1 MTTVL
6 KLGGSI
12 LEPDPQPAHAPGP
25 SAGLVAAIAAAH
37 AAGERLALVHG
48 GGKSLTALLARLG
61 IATEFRRGL
70 RVTTPAVLQA
80 AVMALAGEVNTE
92 LVAAL
97 NAAGV
102 PAVGLTGVDAGA
114 VRARSDDPDLGAV
127 GAVSGA
133 EARLWQGLMA
143 IGYVP
148 VLASIAPDARGG
160 LLNVNA
166 DQFAAA
172 VAAALAAA
180 RLLFVTDVE
189 GVLDA
194 RGAPL
199 AAASLAELARLSAQG
214 ALHGGMLPKADAC
227 RAALQAGVGEVRIV
241 GAAAA
246 LRLPELIAGRLR
258 SGTAVT
264 A

>member
-1 MTTVL
+1 MTTLL

-12 LEPDPQPAHAPGP
+12 LEPEPQPAMMR
-25 SAGLVAAIAAAH
+25 AIAAAH

-48 GGKSLTALLARLG
+48 GGKALTALLARLG
-61 IATEFRRGL
+61 VATEFRGGL
-70 RVTTPAVLQA
+70 RVTTPETLQA
-80 AVMALAGEVNTE
+80 AVMALAGEVNTK
-92 LVAAL
+92 LTAAL
-97 NAAGV
+97 VAAGV
-102 PAVGLTGVDAGA
+102 PAVGLSGVDAGA
-114 VRARSDDPDLGAV
+114 VRARIDDPELGAV
-127 GAVSGA
+127 GAVAQA

-143 IGYVP
+143 MGYVP
-148 VLASIAPDARGG
+148 VIASIAGDGRGG

-172 VAAALAAA
+172 AAGALGAA

-194 RGAPL
+194 QGAPL
-199 AAASLAELARLSAQG
+199 AAATLAGLARLGAAG

-227 RAALQAGVGEVRIV
+227 RAALQAGVGAVRIV

-246 LRLPELIAGRLR
+246 LRLPELLAGRVQA
-258 SGTAVT
+258 GTAIT